1 MDYVDLRYL
10 AATANSGNFARA
22 ARQLGLHSSTVSRRV
37 GHLENELGVPI
48 FERNQNGLRQTSAG
62 RAVLRQVRRALAEFD
77 AIKIESARNGGG
89 AAGDIRL
96 GLRMPPVGEPIRGL
110 LRSWREG
117 HPDIGL
123 HVSELSD
130 RDLAR
135 ELEERRL
142 DAALIPSF
150 TLAPETVA
158 LSMYSERL
166 IAALPAGHPLTARD
180 TLDWP
185 SLAKETILVQGWE
198 ESQAQREFYA
208 GLLGSGAN
216 FRAHAA
222 SKQSVFALVGA
233 GYGITLAVDSQS
245 EATFPDVVFRPIDE
259 PDASLRVDLIWQPE
273 LEEPAVGRFVA
284 FMRDECRLRGFL

>member
-1 MDYVDLRYL
+1 
-10 AATANSGNFARA
+10 
-22 ARQLGLHSSTVSRRV
+22 
-37 GHLENELGVPI
+37 
-48 FERNQNGLRQTSAG
+48 
-62 RAVLRQVRRALAEFD
+62 
-77 AIKIESARNGGG
+77 
-89 AAGDIRL
+89 
-96 GLRMPPVGEPIRGL
+96 
-110 LRSWREG
+110 
-117 HPDIGL
+117 
-123 HVSELSD
+123 
-130 RDLAR
+130 
-135 ELEERRL
+135 
-142 DAALIPSF
+142 
-150 TLAPETVA
+150 
-158 LSMYSERL
+158 MYSERL
-166 IAALPAGHPLTARD
+166 IAALPVGHPLTARD

-245 EATFPDVVFRPIDE
+245 EATFPDVVFKPIDE
-259 PDASLRVDLIWQPE
+259 PDASLRVDLIWLPE